1 MKISYL
7 LIILLITNLYS
18 YGNAFGYSV
27 NYETIG
33 KIIFGIP
40 TVCTIPFSD
49 PELSQNQVKMLY
61 FQARASTQEWHS
73 QLQIANRYNPDNW
86 TINYLQLTPEN
97 DSSDCDVIIKFE
109 PKPKDPSLHY
119 VALGQTQI
127 PEKTGDPII
136 VIIYY
141 QNIGLCKTQDQHY
154 IYYNPCYTQGTF
166 TERSIGNT
174 VRHELG
180 HAFGLGHYISD
191 DMQLNKDWASGGRP
205 SPSIMI
211 ITEHENPYQ
220 IMILPVDVEKLRSI
234 YGDEGFAGN
243 KREIIEDD
251 SKNEVTFQNNIP
263 DWIRNNAKWWSEES
277 ISDKDFASGI
287 EYLISNKI
295 IVLPEIIS
303 QTETAEE
310 KIPDWIKRN
319 ASWWSEGMISDDDFI
334 QGLQYLVQH
343 GIIRV

>member
-1 MKISYL
+1 
-7 LIILLITNLYS
+7 
-18 YGNAFGYSV
+18 
-27 NYETIG
+27 
-33 KIIFGIP
+33 
-40 TVCTIPFSD
+40 
-49 PELSQNQVKMLY
+49 MLY

-277 ISDKDFASGI
+277 ISDKDCASGI

-310 KIPDWIKRN
+310 KIPDWIKQN
-319 ASWWSEGMISDDDFI
+319 AAWWSEGMISDDDFI

>member
-1 MKISYL
+1 M
-7 LIILLITNLYS
+7 NLYS

-40 TVCTIPFSD
+40 TVCAIPFSD
-49 PELSQNQVKMLY
+49 PELSQSQVKMLY

-141 QNIGLCKTQDQHY
+141 QNIGLCKTQDQYY

-303 QTETAEE
+303 QTKTAEE

>member
-1 MKISYL
+1 M
-7 LIILLITNLYS
+7 NFYS

-27 NYETIG
+27 NYEIIG
-33 KIIFGIP
+33 KTIFGIP
-40 TVCTIPFSD
+40 TVCTTPFSD
-49 PELSQNQVKMLY
+49 PNLFETEVKMLFY
-61 FQARASTQEWHS
+61 QARASTQEWHS
-73 QLQIANRYNPDNW
+73 QLQIANRYNQDNW
-86 TINYLQLTPEN
+86 KINYLQLKSED
-97 DSSDCDVIIKFE
+97 DSSNCDIIIKFE

-119 VALGQTQI
+119 VALGETQI
-127 PEKTGDPII
+127 PEDTDDPII

-141 QNIGLCKTQDQHY
+141 QNIGLCQTEDPYY
-154 IYYNPCYTQGTF
+154 IYYNPCYTRGTF

-174 VRHELG
+174 IRHELG
-180 HAFGLGHYISD
+180 HAFGLGHYVSD

-211 ITEHENPYQ
+211 ITEHENPHQ
-220 IMILPVDVEKLRSI
+220 IMMLPVDIEKLRSI

-243 KREIIEDD
+243 KKEIIEDD
-251 SKNEVTFQNNIP
+251 SKNEIQTQNNIP
-263 DWIRNNAKWWSEES
+263 NWIRNNAKWWSEES

-295 IVLPEIIS
+295 IVLPETLS
-303 QTETAEE
+303 QNEASDEQ
-310 KIPDWIKRN
+310 IPNWIKQN
-319 ASWWSEGMISDDDFI
+319 AAWWSEGLISDDDFI

>member
-1 MKISYL
+1 M
-7 LIILLITNLYS
+7 NLYS
-18 YGNAFGYSV
+18 YGNAFGYSI
-27 NYETIG
+27 NYEIIG
-33 KIIFGIP
+33 KTIFGIP
-40 TVCTIPFSD
+40 TVCAIPFSD
-49 PELSQNQVKMLY
+49 PDLSQTQVKMLY

-86 TINYLQLTPEN
+86 KINYLQLTQED
-97 DSSDCDVIIKFE
+97 DSSNCNVIIKFE
-109 PKPKDPSLHY
+109 AKPKDVSLHY

-127 PEKTGDPII
+127 PEETGDPIV

-141 QNIGLCKTQDQHY
+141 QNIGLCQTQDQYY
-154 IYYNPCYTQGTF
+154 IYYYPCYQQGTF

-174 VRHELG
+174 IRHELG

-220 IMILPVDVEKLRSI
+220 IMILPVDVEKLRAI
-234 YGDEGFAGN
+234 YGDGGFAEN
-243 KREIIEDD
+243 KKEIIEDG
-251 SKNEVTFQNNIP
+251 SKNEVTYQNIP

-295 IVLPEIIS
+295 IVLPETIS
-303 QTETAEE
+303 QTETADEQ
-310 KIPDWIKRN
+310 IPNWIKKN
-319 ASWWSEGMISDDDFI
+319 AAWWSEGMITDDDFI